1 MQSTN
6 PIVNTEVSTQDKA
19 RLLMSNHQRHLKT
32 RQQAMLSRA
41 AAEVGQ

>member
-6 PIVNTEVSTQDKA
+6 SIVKTDLSTQDKA
-19 RLLMSNHQRHLKT
+19 RLLMSDHQRHLKT